1 MNGAATD
8 AGRLPRYG
16 GFQLTTLVTL
26 RMLIGWHF
34 LYEGL
39 AKITNPYWTSA
50 GYLQESKWL
59 FSDFFISLAASPGT
73 LTVVDLLNQ
82 WGMLLIGLSFLL
94 GVLVRPA
101 AIAGALILLLYYVA
115 APPLPGLTYGI
126 PMEGSYLIVNKILV
140 EFGAMLVIIAFPT
153 SHRVGLDRLIHQT
166 RKAKLALQASASAE
180 DV

>member
-16 GFQLTTLVTL
+16 GFQLTALVTL

-50 GYLQESKWL
+50 GYLQESKWW
-59 FSDFFISLAASPGT
+59 FSDLFISLAASPGA
-73 LTVVDLLNQ
+73 LTAADYLNQ
-82 WGMLLIGLSFLL
+82 WGLLLIGLSLLL
-94 GVLVRPA
+94 GVFVRPA
-101 AIAGALILLLYYVA
+101 AIAGVIMLFLYYIA
-115 APPLPGLTYGI
+115 APPLPGLAYGI

-140 EFGAMLVIIAFPT
+140 ELGAMLVVIGFPT
-153 SHRVGLDRLIHQT
+153 AHQVGLDRLIYQT
-166 RKAKLALQASASAE
+166 RNAKIAGQASASAE

>member
-1 MNGAATD
+1 
-8 AGRLPRYG
+8 
-16 GFQLTTLVTL
+16 
-26 RMLIGWHF
+26 
-34 LYEGL
+34 L

-59 FSDFFISLAASPGT
+59 FSDFFISLASSPGT
-73 LTVVDLLNQ
+73 LTVIDLLNQ

-101 AIAGALILLLYYVA
+101 AIAGALLLLLYYVA
-115 APPLPGLTYGI
+115 APPFPGLTYGI

-153 SHRVGLDRLIHQT
+153 SHRVGLDRLIYQT
-166 RKAKLALQASASAE
+166 RNAKIAGQASANAE

>member
-26 RMLIGWHF
+26 RLLIGWHF

-50 GYLQESKWL
+50 GYLQESKWW
-59 FSDFFISLAASPGT
+59 FSDFFISLAASPGA
-73 LTVVDLLNQ
+73 LTAVDYLNQ
-82 WGMLLIGLSFLL
+82 WGLFLIGLSLLL

-101 AIAGALILLLYYVA
+101 AIAGALLLLLYYVA

-140 EFGAMLVIIAFPT
+140 EVGALLVVIGFPT
-153 SHRVGLDRLIHQT
+153 SHRIGLDRLIYQT
-166 RKAKLALQASASAE
+166 RNAKLALQASASAE